1 VVLDVPLHMRSL
13 AGALGS
19 ERTVEIAVVQG
30 VDNQAQLPRCW

>member
-1 VVLDVPLHMRSL
+1 MRSL

-30 VDNQAQLPRCW
+30 VDNQAQLADW